1 MTTSLREISMA
12 NQFGQSIGP
21 SQRQLRV
28 GELIRR
34 TLGEIFSR
42 DQIYDEALSG
52 ISITVGEVSMSADLK
67 IANVFVSALGKKNS
81 EKVVD
86 ALNVNK
92 VDIRKIVTK
101 NVKLKFSPELKFFSD
116 TTFDNMDSI
125 RSLFDRDEIKR
136 DIQNE

>member
-1 MTTSLREISMA
+1 MA

-92 VDIRKIVTK
+92 VDIRKIVTR

-116 TTFDNMDSI
+116 TTFNNMDSI
-125 RSLFDRDEIKR
+125 RSMFDRDEIKR

>member
-1 MTTSLREISMA
+1 MKYFHEIK
-12 NQFGQSIGP
+12 
-21 SQRQLRV
+21 
-28 GELIRR
+28 
-34 TLGEIFSR
+34 
-42 DQIYDEALSG
+42 YDEALSG

-92 VDIRKIVTK
+92 VDIRKIVTR

>member
-1 MTTSLREISMA
+1 MA
-12 NQFGQSIGP
+12 NQFGQSMGP

-86 ALNVNK
+86 ALNINK
-92 VDIRKIVTK
+92 VDIRKIVTR
-101 NVKLKFSPELKFFSD
+101 NVKLKFSPELKFFPD

-125 RSLFDRDEIKR
+125 KSLFDRDEIKR

>member
-1 MTTSLREISMA
+1 MA
-12 NQFGQSIGP
+12 NQFGQSMGP

-81 EKVVD
+81 EKAVD
-86 ALNVNK
+86 AFNINK
-92 VDIRKIVTK
+92 VDIRKIVTR
-101 NVKLKFSPELKFFSD
+101 NVKLKFSPDLKFFSD

-125 RSLFDRDEIKR
+125 KSLFDRDEIKR

>member
-1 MTTSLREISMA
+1 MA

-92 VDIRKIVTK
+92 VGIRKIVTR

>member
-1 MTTSLREISMA
+1 MA
-12 NQFGQSIGP
+12 NQFGQSLGP

-92 VDIRKIVTK
+92 VDIRKIVTR

>member
-1 MTTSLREISMA
+1 MA

-81 EKVVD
+81 KKVVD
-86 ALNVNK
+86 ALNINK
-92 VDIRKIVTK
+92 VDIRKIVTR

>member
-81 EKVVD
+81 EKVVE

-92 VDIRKIVTK
+92 VDIRKIVTR

>member
-1 MTTSLREISMA
+1 MA

-92 VDIRKIVTK
+92 VDIRKIVTR

-116 TTFDNMDSI
+116 TTFDNVDSI

>member
-1 MTTSLREISMA
+1 MA
-12 NQFGQSIGP
+12 NQFGQSMGP

-86 ALNVNK
+86 ALNINK
-92 VDIRKIVTK
+92 VDIRKIVTR

>member
-1 MTTSLREISMA
+1 MA

-125 RSLFDRDEIKR
+125 KSLFDRDEIKR

>member
-1 MTTSLREISMA
+1 MA

-81 EKVVD
+81 EKVVN

-92 VDIRKIVTK
+92 VDIRKIVTR

-125 RSLFDRDEIKR
+125 KSLFDRDEIKR

>member
-1 MTTSLREISMA
+1 MA

-28 GELIRR
+28 GELILR

>member
-1 MTTSLREISMA
+1 MA

-92 VDIRKIVTK
+92 VDIRKIVTR
-101 NVKLKFSPELKFFSD
+101 NVKLKFSPELNFFLILLLIIW
-116 TTFDNMDSI
+116 TP
-125 RSLFDRDEIKR
+125 
-136 DIQNE
+136 

>member
-1 MTTSLREISMA
+1 MA
-12 NQFGQSIGP
+12 NQFGQSTGP

-92 VDIRKIVTK
+92 VDIRKIVTR

>member
-92 VDIRKIVTK
+92 VDIRKIVTR

>member
-1 MTTSLREISMA
+1 MA
-12 NQFGQSIGP
+12 NQFGQSMGP

-92 VDIRKIVTK
+92 VDIRKIVTR

>member
-1 MTTSLREISMA
+1 MA
-12 NQFGQSIGP
+12 NQFGQSMGP

-81 EKVVD
+81 EKVVE

-92 VDIRKIVTK
+92 VDIRKIVTR

>member
-1 MTTSLREISMA
+1 MA

-34 TLGEIFSR
+34 ALGEIFSR

-92 VDIRKIVTK
+92 VDIRKIVTR

>member
-1 MTTSLREISMA
+1 MA

-34 TLGEIFSR
+34 TIGEIFSR

-92 VDIRKIVTK
+92 VDIRKIVTR

-116 TTFDNMDSI
+116 TTFYNMDSI

>member
-1 MTTSLREISMA
+1 MA
-12 NQFGQSIGP
+12 NQFGQSMGP

-42 DQIYDEALSG
+42 DQIYDEALLG

-92 VDIRKIVTK
+92 VDIRKIVTR

>member
-1 MTTSLREISMA
+1 MA
-12 NQFGQSIGP
+12 NQFGQALGP

-92 VDIRKIVTK
+92 VDIRKIVTR

>member
-1 MTTSLREISMA
+1 MA

-34 TLGEIFSR
+34 TIGEIFSR

-92 VDIRKIVTK
+92 VDIRKIVTR
-101 NVKLKFSPELKFFSD
+101 NVKLKFSTELKFFSD

>member
-1 MTTSLREISMA
+1 MA

-81 EKVVD
+81 EKVVE

-92 VDIRKIVTK
+92 VDIRKIVTR

>member
-1 MTTSLREISMA
+1 MA

-92 VDIRKIVTK
+92 IDIRKIVTR

>member
-1 MTTSLREISMA
+1 MA

-42 DQIYDEALSG
+42 DQIYYEALSG

-92 VDIRKIVTK
+92 VDIRKIVTR

-116 TTFDNMDSI
+116 NTFNNMDSI

>member
-1 MTTSLREISMA
+1 MA
-12 NQFGQSIGP
+12 NQFGQSMGP

-92 VDIRKIVTK
+92 VDIRKIVTR

-116 TTFDNMDSI
+116 TTFDNRDSI
-125 RSLFDRDEIKR
+125 RSLFERDEIKR